1 MLMIERPDI
10 LFLNSIEEVAFSF
23 NGGKDSTVCFHL
35 FFSFFFF
42 FLSNPSV
49 VFYLIDSDNQT
60 GCIGFAA
67 CT

>member
-35 FFSFFFF
+35 FFFFFF

-49 VFYLIDSDNQT
+49 VFYLIDSDNET

>member
-35 FFSFFFF
+35 FFFFFF
-42 FLSNPSV
+42 FE
-49 VFYLIDSDNQT
+49 
-60 GCIGFAA
+60 
-67 CT
+67 

>member
-23 NGGKDSTVCFHL
+23 NGGKDSTVCFHP
-35 FFSFFFF
+35 FFFF

-49 VFYLIDSDNQT
+49 VFYLIDSDNET

>member
-35 FFSFFFF
+35 FFSF
-42 FLSNPSV
+42 LSNPSV
-49 VFYLIDSDNQT
+49 VFYLIDSDNET

>member
-1 MLMIERPDI
+1 MIERPDI

-35 FFSFFFF
+35 FFLF

-49 VFYLIDSDNQT
+49 VFYLIDSDNET

>member
-1 MLMIERPDI
+1 MIERPDI

-35 FFSFFFF
+35 FF

-49 VFYLIDSDNQT
+49 VFYLIDSDNET